1 MPDPIDTAAGEL
13 RLVPDPR
20 FRLQWPITAAFRK
33 KIGNEES
40 RGSGGYLARNG
51 DALGAYQLKP
61 IALQDIGWRDKN
73 GNWTEKSGVANDND
87 FLFGPLKQ
95 EIPLKE
101 FLLHNRQLLGAND
114 FDVPV
119 GQVVQGINGDF
130 TITENGLAAAMHRE
144 GARMVKRYLKF
155 LAEQGWIS
163 DETKFPPDWAGK
175 FKPIET
181 RLRKFADVP
190 YLRPHGH

>member
-1 MPDPIDTAAGEL
+1 MARQERQLDG
-13 RLVPDPR
+13 
-20 FRLQWPITAAFRK
+20 
-33 KIGNEES
+33 KI
-40 RGSGGYLARNG
+40 RR
-51 DALGAYQLKP
+51 
-61 IALQDIGWRDKN
+61 
-73 GNWTEKSGVANDND
+73 ANDND
-87 FLFGPLKQ
+87 FLFSPLKQ